1 MAAEPS
7 PTAEATRLVELLC
20 RRTAEGHPARPG
32 GWHAVRVTR
41 DQAGERNL
49 NRLLQ
54 SLEPRLNKGDWVF
67 VTVDLVPV
75 SITPLATFRESEG
88 LSLLVRRDEA
98 DAAGLPYDFIGAWI
112 SLTVHSALDA
122 VGLTAAV
129 AAQLAT
135 ADISCNVVAT
145 RHHDH
150 LFVPHEQAE
159 RALGL
164 IEQLSISANTV

>member
-1 MAAEPS
+1 M
-7 PTAEATRLVELLC
+7 TDDR
-20 RRTAEGHPARPG
+20 
-32 GWHAVRVTR
+32 
-41 DQAGERNL
+41 AGERDL
-49 NRLLQ
+49 KRLLQ
-54 SLEPRLNKGDWVF
+54 GLEPRLEKGEWVF
-67 VTVDLVPV
+67 VTVDVVPDK
-75 SITPLATFRESEG
+75 ITPLATFRETEG
-88 LSLLVRRDEA
+88 LSVLVRRDEA

-112 SLTVHSALDA
+112 SLTVHSALDG

-135 ADISCNVVAT
+135 AGISCNVVAA

-164 IEQLSISANTV
+164 IEQLSISANTG

>member
-1 MAAEPS
+1 M
-7 PTAEATRLVELLC
+7 TDDR
-20 RRTAEGHPARPG
+20 
-32 GWHAVRVTR
+32 
-41 DQAGERNL
+41 AGERDL
-49 NRLLQ
+49 KRLLQ
-54 SLEPRLNKGDWVF
+54 GLEPRQEKGEWVF
-67 VTVDLVPV
+67 VTVDAVPDK
-75 SITPLATFRESEG
+75 ITPLATFRETEG
-88 LSLLVRRDEA
+88 LSVLVRRDEA

-112 SLTVHSALDA
+112 SLTVHSALDG

-135 ADISCNVVAT
+135 AGISCNVVAA

-164 IEQLSISANTV
+164 IEQLSISANTG